1 MWFLEAEGGH
11 EVASL
16 GSLQKGEKGILGLEN
31 STCKV
36 PGEGRRT
43 RFVWRLAGM
52 GGGVPG
58 RVPRDKVEMLS
69 RGQGSGSCA
78 LGVGFSRGGSLRPRT
93 LLSRPGSRTSALA

>member
-1 MWFLEAEGGH
+1 MQGSRRGQENQVCLEIGWYG
-11 EVASL
+11 
-16 GSLQKGEKGILGLEN
+16 
-31 STCKV
+31 
-36 PGEGRRT
+36 
-43 RFVWRLAGM
+43 